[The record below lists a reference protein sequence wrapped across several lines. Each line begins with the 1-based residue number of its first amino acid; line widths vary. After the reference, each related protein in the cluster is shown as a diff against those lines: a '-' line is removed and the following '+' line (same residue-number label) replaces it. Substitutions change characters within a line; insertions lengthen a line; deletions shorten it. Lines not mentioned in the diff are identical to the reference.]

1 MTDTHPT
8 PNPRALRALAAGAL
22 SFLAV
27 ACVPFVLTAIFTAR
41 GLPPILRAGRNGMA
55 GLWVFLLAP
64 TAAFAAFLLTIHGLA
79 EQKRRWLAFDKRPT
93 GALAWAAASGGPL
106 LLVLGFVFARSVLE
120 TTGLFGKLFALPA
133 ALGAVATL
141 LGVAGVLTDL
151 FLSPEET
158 LPPPA
163 VERSPEV
170 SQPRARPERA
180 RSRDERS
187 PASERPRSIK
197 FRCKSCHTLGK
208 APRSSAGKRGRCPK
222 CKAKVR
228 VPSLPERVHRTERKR
243 ARARRAA

>member
-8 PNPRALRALAAGAL
+8 PNPRALRALAAGTL

-41 GLPPILRAGRNGMA
+41 GLPPILRAGRNGLA
-55 GLWVFLLAP
+55 GVWVFLLAP
-64 TAAFAAFLLTIHGLA
+64 TAALAAFVLTLHGLA

-93 GALAWAAASGGPL
+93 GALAWAAALGGPL

-120 TTGLFGKLFALPA
+120 TTGLVGKLFALPA

-151 FLSPEET
+151 LLNSEET

-163 VERSPEV
+163 VERSPEA
-170 SQPRARPERA
+170 SQPRNRLERA
-180 RSRDERS
+180 RSREERS
-187 PASERPRSIK
+187 SAGERPRSIK
-197 FRCKSCHTLGK
+197 FRCKSCNTIGK
-208 APRSSAGKRGRCPK
+208 APRRSAGRRGRCPK
-222 CKAKVR
+222 CKAEVR
-228 VPSLPERVHRTERKR
+228 VPSSPEHVHRSERKP